1 MKLDNLMGEIDKKKL
16 NEYVGLR
23 IKEERKKKK
32 LNQKELAAKVGI
44 QNSTLSQYEHGKS
57 EPNQEILFKIA
68 KALDVNVSD
77 LIPSDY
83 REGNDEFERALKLAK
98 DFDLQDMTILK
109 KIIEKAIS
117 LDGTEREKFFDN
129 LKFAIEYYEKTNDE

>member
-117 LDGTEREKFFDN
+117 LDGIEREKFFDN

>member
-1 MKLDNLMGEIDKKKL
+1 MDLGGLTGEIDKKKL

-23 IKEERKKKK
+23 IKEERKKRK

-57 EPNQEILFKIA
+57 EPSQEILFKIA
-68 KALDVNVSD
+68 KALEVNVSD

-83 REGNDEFERALKLAK
+83 RVGNDEFEKALKLAK
-98 DFDLQDMTILK
+98 DFDLQDMAVLK
-109 KIIEKAIS
+109 EIIEKALS
-117 LDGTEREKFFDN
+117 LKGTEREKFFDN
-129 LKFAIEYYEKTNDE
+129 IKFAIEYYEKMTDK